1 MFTTFTYEIKILT
14 LNHRWLRKIIRLCNT
29 PNSAHGVKRGCHFFF
44 IYKLI
49 NFKFVHSYNVKHF
62 TCNIFRSSGLQNIYK
77 LHIWKCSTFTIFTLL
92 TKETKRLLHIQNR
105 PKVFRWASNYVL
117 TLEAD
122 VDCLAFCFLLLYL
135 HG

>member
-1 MFTTFTYEIKILT
+1 MPSVGALLVLT
-14 LNHRWLRKIIRLCNT
+14 CDA
-29 PNSAHGVKRGCHFFF
+29 PNSAHDDIFFF

-49 NFKFVHSYNVKHF
+49 NFKLVHSYNVKHF

-77 LHIWKCSTFTIFTLL
+77 LHIWKCSVFTIFTLL

-105 PKVFRWASNYVL
+105 PKSLSVASNYVL

-122 VDCLAFCFLLLYL
+122 VDCPVLYFLPLYL